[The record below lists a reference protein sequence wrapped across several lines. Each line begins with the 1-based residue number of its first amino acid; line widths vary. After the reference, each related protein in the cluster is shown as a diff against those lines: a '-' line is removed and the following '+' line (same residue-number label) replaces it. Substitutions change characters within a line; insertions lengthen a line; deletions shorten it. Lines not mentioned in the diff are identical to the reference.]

1 MISRILVPIDLSDA
15 SSHALDFAA
24 RLAADIGAPAMEA
37 LHVVET
43 PYLTGADLELTPAA
57 DLHAWAEQET
67 RAFVDRHLESRPPGG
82 QGSGV
87 AVHLVTGSPAREI
100 LRFLK
105 ERPDIDLVVMAT
117 HGRGR
122 MARLMLGSV
131 ADKVVRA
138 AACPVIT
145 IREARSS

>member
-1 MISRILVPIDLSDA
+1 MISRILVPIDLSEG
-15 SSHALDFAA
+15 SRHALEFAA
-24 RLAADIGAPAMEA
+24 GLAADIGTTTMEA

-43 PYLTGADLELTPAA
+43 PSLTGADFELAPAA

-67 RAFVDRHLESRPPGG
+67 RAFVDRQLETRRG
-82 QGSGV
+82 QLSGV
-87 AVHLVTGSPAREI
+87 AVHLATGSPAREI

-138 AACPVIT
+138 APCPVIT
-145 IREARSS
+145 IREGRSS